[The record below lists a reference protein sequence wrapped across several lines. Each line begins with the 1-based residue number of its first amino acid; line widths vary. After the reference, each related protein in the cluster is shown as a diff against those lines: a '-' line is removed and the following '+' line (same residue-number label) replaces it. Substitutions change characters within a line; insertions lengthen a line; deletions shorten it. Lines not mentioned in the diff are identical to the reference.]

1 MPMDFTTIMLDI
13 SLFLGLYFQIFLLVS
28 FFEAEEN
35 EEKLILPAILP
46 TVTIIVPCF
55 NEAKTVEK
63 TILSLMGLN
72 YPMDKLNILVVD
84 DGSVDETYANAQL
97 AAKRF
102 PNVRVVTQKNG
113 GKYTALNLG
122 ICECT
127 TDIVGC
133 LDADSMVHPDALIK
147 MIPYFNDLRTM
158 AVTPAMRVHQSKTF
172 LQQIQRA
179 EYNVGIFTKRVFG
192 YLDAI
197 NVTPGPFSIFRRTV
211 FDIIG
216 PFHHAHN
223 TEDME
228 IAFRIQSHGFRI
240 ANCYD
245 ALVYTIT
252 PPTFKKLYRQRTRWS
267 YGLLKNLIDYKHIIL
282 NKKYGNMGM
291 LTLPFA
297 IVGIVFVFYFAGS
310 FIYQTLRTLGNDIER
325 MLLVGVRVPEIFTHS
340 IWATVRGT
348 LNEMYYRFDM
358 TSVLALMLFAT
369 SVYIIFKSKKM
380 SEGNMK
386 PSRDIF
392 YFICFYSL
400 IAPLWLGKA
409 VYNVLLSK
417 KTPWR

>member
-1 MPMDFTTIMLDI
+1 MYILDNSMDFTTIMLDI

-35 EEKLILPAILP
+35 EEKLILPVILP

-84 DGSVDETYANAQL
+84 DGSVDDTFAQAQH

-122 ICECT
+122 IRECT

-197 NVTPGPFSIFRRTV
+197 NVTPGPFSIFSDHSTTLTILKTWKLLFEYNRTGSALLTV
-211 FDIIG
+211 TMLLFT
-216 PFHHAHN
+216 P
-223 TEDME
+223 
-228 IAFRIQSHGFRI
+228 SHLRH
-240 ANCYD
+240 
-245 ALVYTIT
+245 
-252 PPTFKKLYRQRTRWS
+252 
-267 YGLLKNLIDYKHIIL
+267 LKNSIVSAHVGHMAFSKISLII
-282 NKKYGNMGM
+282 N
-291 LTLPFA
+291 TLFSIKNTVIWVCLRFPLQSWVLFS
-297 IVGIVFVFYFAGS
+297 S
-310 FIYQTLRTLGNDIER
+310 FISLEVLYIKRYER
-325 MLLVGVRVPEIFTHS
+325 
-340 IWATVRGT
+340 
-348 LNEMYYRFDM
+348 
-358 TSVLALMLFAT
+358 
-369 SVYIIFKSKKM
+369 
-380 SEGNMK
+380 
-386 PSRDIF
+386 
-392 YFICFYSL
+392 
-400 IAPLWLGKA
+400 
-409 VYNVLLSK
+409 
-417 KTPWR
+417 

>member
-1 MPMDFTTIMLDI
+1 MDFTTIMLDI

-35 EEKLILPAILP
+35 EEKLTLPAILP

-97 AAKRF
+97 AA
-102 PNVRVVTQKNG
+102 N
-113 GKYTALNLG
+113 A
-122 ICECT
+122 
-127 TDIVGC
+127 IVGC

-147 MIPYFNDLRTM
+147 MIPYFNDLQTM
-158 AVTPAMRVHQSKTF
+158 AVTPAMRVHQSKTI

-179 EYNVGIFTKRVFG
+179 EYNVGVFTKRVFG

-240 ANCYD
+240 ANCYN

-267 YGLLKNLIDYKHIIL
+267 YGFIKNLIDYKHIIL

-392 YFICFYSL
+392 YFICFYSF